1 MSTIK
6 ENIQIYRQFLSNVL
20 DSIIKW
26 LPRNKRKWV
35 FGAFGGFRD
44 NPKYLFFQTIEQHPE
59 IRPIWIA
66 QNKKDVEIVR
76 EQGGEAYY
84 YYSLKGLYHILTSKV
99 AVCDHSLGEINRHLT
114 GGIYYVNLWHGAS
127 VKRVRWQDPDDLVRR
142 FHLKSKEEL
151 HTSFRFRMLMYQALF
166 RVPDLCLA
174 PSTIH
179 AKEFFAPMMNI
190 SLEDCIVGVYPRSRL
205 LIGGKNAAMEFI
217 KKHEPIETLDFIKEL
232 KQYTKTYIY
241 MPTWRNDGTNFIEQ
255 ASIDWEQLN
264 DVLQLKNE
272 LFVLK
277 LHPFTQMD
285 VSVPSKYSNIVVY
298 PSASDIYT
306 VLPFID
312 CLITD
317 YSSIYTDFL
326 MMNKEIILFVFD
338 YEKYIRS
345 CYDLENY
352 DYYFVGKRAEIFTK
366 LLDIIKS
373 GEDCHVPKEH
383 YQRLM
388 DFFWDNNSKD
398 IDIVAEIKKR
408 IRVS

>member
-1 MSTIK
+1 MSNKK
-6 ENIQIYRQFLSNVL
+6 EDFLVCRQFLSNLL

-26 LPRNKRKWV
+26 LPRNKTKWV
-35 FGAFGGFRD
+35 YGAFGGFRD
-44 NPKYLFFQTIEQHPE
+44 NPKYLYYQTQEQHPE

-76 EQGGEAYY
+76 GQGGEAYY

-99 AVCDHSLGEINRHLT
+99 AICDHSLGDINRHLT

-127 VKRVRWQDPDDLVRR
+127 VKRVRWQAPDDYIRR
-142 FHLKSKEEL
+142 FHLKNKEEMR
-151 HTSFRFRMLMYQALF
+151 TSFRFKMLMYQVLF
-166 RVPDLCLA
+166 RTPELCLA
-174 PSTIH
+174 PSTIE
-179 AKEFFAPMMNI
+179 AEDFFAEMMDI
-190 SLEDCIVGVYPRSRL
+190 PLENCIVGVYPRSRL
-205 LIGGKNAAMEFI
+205 LIEGKDAAMEFI
-217 KKHEPIETLDFIKEL
+217 KKHEPIETLDFVKEL
-232 KQYTKTYIY
+232 EQYTKTYIY
-241 MPTWRNDGTNFIEQ
+241 MPTWRNDGTNFIEE
-255 ASIDWEQLN
+255 ALINWEQLN
-264 DVLQLKNE
+264 DVLLQKNE

-338 YEKYIRS
+338 YDKYVKS
-345 CYDLENY
+345 SYDLENY
-352 DYYFVGKRAEIFTK
+352 DYYFVGKRAESFTK
-366 LLDIIKS
+366 LLNIINS
-373 GEDCHVPKEH
+373 GEDCHIPKEH

-388 DFFWDNNSKD
+388 NYFWDNNRHE
-398 IDIVAEIKKR
+398 IDIIEEIKRR
-408 IRVS
+408 I